1 MKENIVYLLDKT
13 IERRLEED
21 LPRQMANFRKEA
33 RDEIREMYGEFLE
46 ILHSEIE
53 IELRNRNP
61 GRKR

>member
-1 MKENIVYLLDKT
+1 MKEKIVYLLDKT

-61 GRKR
+61 WRKR

>member
-1 MKENIVYLLDKT
+1 MKEKIVYLLDKT

-53 IELRNRNP
+53 IELRKRNP